1 MKLKVPLLCKSVF
14 WIIFLELTV
23 KRKKKLSSHCLLCL
37 AAELLVSKN
46 VQNFVKNCFLDNCLL
61 QTV

>member
-23 KRKKKLSSHCLLCL
+23 KRKKKKNPLIPLSPVLGSRIVSQQEC
-37 AAELLVSKN
+37 AELCEKL
-46 VQNFVKNCFLDNCLL
+46 FFR
-61 QTV
+61 

>member
-23 KRKKKLSSHCLLCL
+23 KRKKKPLIPLSPVLGSRIVSQQEC
-37 AAELLVSKN
+37 AELCEKL
-46 VQNFVKNCFLDNCLL
+46 FFR
-61 QTV
+61 

>member
-23 KRKKKLSSHCLLCL
+23 KRKKNLSSYCLLCL